1 MYYQTRLSSHVS
13 GEQELIISHHAG
25 VSGPSIQANWALLQE
40 QVIALPFIRRLD
52 H

>member
-1 MYYQTRLSSHVS
+1 MYYQTSLSSRVS
-13 GEQELIISHHAG
+13 GEQELIISHRAG